1 MNLQGTK
8 CKVNGKECY
17 VAFIDRNSGITI
29 KSMTGEEAI
38 CLNKAELLALAD
50 RVESD
55 DGQEVYDQL
64 FSRIVSDI
72 TNTGE
77 ANCFWVIASE
87 RTHQLK
93 CTFEQPALRRI
104 RSRNLTHMECP
115 YG

>member
-1 MNLQGTK
+1 MDLQGTK

-29 KSMTGEEAI
+29 KSMTGEEAL
-38 CLNKAELLALAD
+38 CLNKADLLALAD
-50 RVESD
+50 RVGCD

-72 TNTGE
+72 ISTGE

-115 YG
+115 YE